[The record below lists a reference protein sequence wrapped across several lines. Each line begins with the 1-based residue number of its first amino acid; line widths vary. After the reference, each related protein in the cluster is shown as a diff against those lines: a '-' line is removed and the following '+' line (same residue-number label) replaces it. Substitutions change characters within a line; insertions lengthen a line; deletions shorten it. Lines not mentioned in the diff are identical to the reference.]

1 MSKKVKK
8 IYYIDGSEADDDDLE
23 HYECNHCGTS
33 LKDYEWGFRED
44 AYGQY
49 YCDSEQDCRNA
60 LIDDCNHIE
69 ITDTEER
76 IVYECDNCGDE
87 MDDEGDFASD
97 DKHYCSEECHKGEE

>member
-1 MSKKVKK
+1 MKEQKK
-8 IYYIDGSEADDDDLE
+8 IYYIDGSETDDDEVD

-49 YCDSEQDCRNA
+49 YCDSEEDCRNA

-69 ITDTEER
+69 VTDVEDRTVYYCDECGEEM
-76 IVYECDNCGDE
+76 E
-87 MDDEGDFASD
+87 DEGDFASGD
-97 DKHYCSEECHKGEE
+97 EHYCSEECHKEAQ

>member
-8 IYYIDGSEADDDDLE
+8 IYYIDGSEADDDEVDY
-23 HYECNHCGTS
+23 YECHHCGTS

-60 LIDDCNHIE
+60 LVDDCNHIE